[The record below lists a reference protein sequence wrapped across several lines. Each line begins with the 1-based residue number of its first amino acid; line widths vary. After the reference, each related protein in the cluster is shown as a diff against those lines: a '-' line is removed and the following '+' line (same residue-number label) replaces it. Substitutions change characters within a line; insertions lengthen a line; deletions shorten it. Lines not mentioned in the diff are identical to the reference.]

1 MWHFIQQG
9 QSSKDHGYSDWL
21 PRKAARQKQLH
32 QTALLQEVIMG
43 ASDFNISVR
52 LDAGVTGAQ
61 NIKDF
66 TVSLG
71 NLFTTAG
78 NGNTTVGN
86 AVGRAGKAMSEVQ
99 KQAQELAKDFAKTFS
114 GDVTYGLAKGLDQ
127 ADATVKKITADLKA
141 MYAAKAGNPTAV
153 LQEAIKQTEIKL
165 QEANKDLK
173 VFQELSGKASS
184 SATGVGSAPGA
195 SAGAGGLFSSLG
207 LGSFIGGLTAAQLL
221 TKAITSGFEAIKN
234 AISDVVSEGMK
245 MNEFLEIS
253 KLGIATAIMAQ
264 YNLVDAQGK
273 LLTGQDAY
281 NAALALSEK
290 QMKEIRIAGLET
302 AATSQELVKNF
313 QTAMGVGAS
322 QGITDINKLRQVTID
337 MTNAA
342 TALGISQEEV
352 PTAIRGVLTGLGV
365 EHNQLSRILVGSG
378 EQVRNWQMQGKLLDE
393 LNQRLTP
400 FTEGAKQAASS
411 WAVVK
416 SNIEEAFQ
424 VFSGEIT
431 EGLFDKLKTSA
442 NDILGGVFDTKNLGI
457 SEKFSAI
464 TGTLKDLFSGIG
476 TVLSDSLTGGV
487 GILER
492 INGFLVENKDTID
505 EWKKGFSEIWI
516 AVKGLFGTAVD
527 IVAAVFN
534 IKSATG
540 ELSLITNTISI
551 ALKTIA
557 ILVAGLADGF
567 RVVGAAVLWVGGLID
582 DAIAQPVQGLLLA
595 AADVLDTMHQGWGAW
610 AREAS
615 DSVGQVGEK
624 IRKVGANLIAPVA
637 NGTGAVA
644 NLMKSFSDM
653 GAEAEKAGKKASTAT
668 GTITGAKNP
677 NVKTQKQGL
686 SAQSAVAKAEA
697 DVAVNAAKDALDREQ
712 RNLDYALSQQLI
724 SIKDYYSKK
733 KAEQTAAVKAD
744 EAAKQKELDAVEAA
758 TPKTKDDQET
768 KQANIIK
775 LQGELNIL
783 KNKEGDII
791 VDNNRKQQEAAI
803 ALTNKTNDL
812 KVQLASLTGATDFD
826 AQAAQIEEKF
836 RLIKQQMVTEFGADS
851 HMVSIVDRL
860 IDTEKSK
867 AKFTELQNQYNVA
880 LDSMKAKEAEIQRQE
895 TEGNIG
901 PIEAY
906 KQIKELHV
914 ETAAELEKIIPL
926 LDQYAQKIG
935 DPSLVTNV
943 TKLKTETAGVSKATS
958 DIGKSIGSGVTNNLA
973 NFFNDLATGAKSGSD
988 AVKDFGKA
996 VLATFAQILSQQ
1008 MALMTMK
1015 AMFAGTSFGGFMGFA
1030 DGGYISGPGTGTSD
1044 SIPILASNGEYV
1056 VRSSAVRNLGVGF
1069 LDMINGLSS
1078 RPMHAAFAD
1087 GGPVTSAVGPGQ
1099 AFKNENKI
1107 INLFDPS
1114 LVEGMLSSRKGEN
1127 AVLNIIGNNPQYIKA
1142 LLS

>member
-1 MWHFIQQG
+1 
-9 QSSKDHGYSDWL
+9 
-21 PRKAARQKQLH
+21 
-32 QTALLQEVIMG
+32 MG

-71 NLFTTAG
+71 NLFTTTTG
-78 NGNTTVGN
+78 GNTAVGN
-86 AVGRAGKAMSEVQ
+86 AVGKAGKAMSEVQ

-114 GDVTYGLAKGLDQ
+114 GDVAYGLAKGLDQ

-184 SATGVGSAPGA
+184 SASGVGAAPGA
-195 SAGAGGLFSSLG
+195 SAGGGGLFSSLG

-221 TKAITSGFEAIKN
+221 TKAITTGFNAIKD

-393 LNQRLTP
+393 LNKRLTP

-416 SNIEEAFQ
+416 SNVEEAFQ

-492 INGFLVENKDTID
+492 INGFLIENKDTID
-505 EWKKGFSEIWI
+505 EWKAGFSEIWI
-516 AVKGLFGTAVD
+516 SVKGIFGTIVD
-527 IVAAVFN
+527 VVAAVFN
-534 IKSATG
+534 VRKATG
-540 ELSLITNTISI
+540 EWSVFTTVISVTLKAVALLI
-551 ALKTIA
+551 
-557 ILVAGLADGF
+557 AGLADGV
-567 RVVGAAVLWVGGLID
+567 RVVGAAVIWVGGWII
-582 DAIAQPVQGLLLA
+582 DAIAHPIQGILDASGDLLNAL
-595 AADVLDTMHQGWGAW
+595 HSGWGDW
-610 AREAS
+610 AKETSAAIGR
-615 DSVGQVGEK
+615 VGEK
-624 IRKVGANLIAPVA
+624 VRGAAGDLIKPVA
-637 NGTGAVA
+637 DGTGAVA
-644 NLMKSFSDM
+644 KLRAAWDDLGTSAD
-653 GAEAEKAGKKASTAT
+653 KAGKKVNTAQ
-668 GTITGAKNP
+668 GSIKDAKNVNKP
-677 NVKTQKQGL
+677 AIGF
-686 SAQSAVAKAEA
+686 SAQGAVAKAEA
-697 DVAVNAAKDALDREQ
+697 EVAVAAAKDALDRESK
-712 RNLDYALSQQLI
+712 NLDYALSQQLI
-724 SIKDYYSKK
+724 SIHDYYAKK
-733 KAEQTAAVKAD
+733 KEEQEKANQID
-744 EAAKQKELDAVEAA
+744 QAAKQKEIAA
-758 TPKTKDDQET
+758 LQASTPKTRDDQLK
-768 KQANIIK
+768 KQASIIK
-775 LQGELNIL
+775 AQGELNIL
-783 KNKEGDII
+783 KNKEGDIT
-791 VDNNRKQQEAAI
+791 VENDRKEKEAAI
-803 ALTNKTNDL
+803 SLTNKTNDL
-812 KVQLASLTGATDFD
+812 KTQLATLMGTVDTGAQT
-826 AQAAQIEEKF
+826 AQIEEKF
-836 RLIKQQMVTEFGADS
+836 RLIRQQMVTEFGPDS
-851 HMVSIVDRL
+851 QMVSIVDRL

-906 KQIKELHV
+906 KQIKDLHT
-914 ETAAELEKIIPL
+914 ETAAKLEEIVPL